1 MERKII
7 GVTGII
13 GSGKDSFSKPFIEA
27 GFQKISF
34 ADTLKDAVSAI
45 FGWDREMLS
54 GDTVESREFRE
65 QIDEYWSSKLNRDVT
80 PRWVLQNIGTDVLRK
95 HFDNNIWIY
104 SAEKKISQY
113 DKVIVTDCRFV
124 NEIKLIRNLGGT
136 IVEVHRHNP
145 EWYMK
150 YKVYN
155 QMIDADPTLNI
166 PNPYDQYK
174 IHSSETAWIGRNEPD
189 HDVYNTGTLESLRSY
204 ARHIIS
210 IL

>member
-45 FGWDREMLS
+45 FGWDRDMLS

-65 QIDEYWSSKLNRDVT
+65 QIDEYWSTKLNKDVT
-80 PRWVLQNIGTDVLRK
+80 PRWVLQNVGTDVFRK
-95 HFDNNIWIY
+95 YFDDNIWIY
-104 SAEKKISQY
+104 SAEKKILNHE
-113 DKVIVTDCRFV
+113 KVIVTDCRFV

-145 EWYMK
+145 EWYVK
-150 YKVYN
+150 YKFYN
-155 QMIDADPTLNI
+155 QMMDIDPSVNI
-166 PNPYDQYK
+166 PNPFDEYP
-174 IHSSETAWIGRNEPD
+174 IHSSETAWIGRNHPD
-189 HDVYNTGTLESLRSY
+189 HDIYNTGTLEALRSN